1 MATISDVARR
11 AGVSAATVSRVING
25 VPVTPRLARA
35 VRTAVADL
43 AFVPNGT
50 ARTLRRRRSPLIA
63 FICLDLGDPRVLR
76 MISGAQRTARRAG
89 CTLVICCSE
98 QEPGREADLLQLAAS
113 ESMTGVLLVPVDRSA
128 LLSAPLSADLRADLP
143 NDPPADRSAPPVSE
157 RSRVVLVEHDAAGGD
172 RTAEAAGAAAVLELL
187 RADQSTGSTEKR

>member
-63 FICLDLGDPRVLR
+63 FICPDLGDPRVLR
-76 MISGAQRTARRAG
+76 MISGAQRTALRAG

-98 QEPGREADLLQLAAS
+98 QEPDREADLLQLAAS
-113 ESMTGVLLVPVDRSA
+113 ESMTGVLLLPVDRSA
-128 LLSAPLSADLRADLP
+128 LLSADLRAVLP
-143 NDPPADRSAPPVSE
+143 FDRSADRSAPPLPE
-157 RSRVVLVEHDAAGGD
+157 RSRVILVEHDAAGGD
-172 RTAEAAGAAAVLELL
+172 RTAEAAGAAAVRELL